1 LLQEPSLKQWVKKLF
16 DQFEVEWDPTSDKH
30 HGPHNISEEKAT
42 LLYIIDT
49 YNKHLFDLDNHPVR
63 KVRETLDEFAKSLL
77 QTEPAA
83 VEKALF
89 RFRQFFSS
97 YRIDEYSY
105 IQNAFDEF
113 KTIIWD
119 FADQLAEDVRF
130 EQVKDGEVKESLEQL
145 KEAVEANSID
155 DLRTKSREFI
165 DFYVEYQ
172 TKKDE
177 RRSRRIS
184 AIQSNLQTVKKQL
197 VEANETART
206 DHLTGAFNRRS
217 FDEHLRQ
224 MISEFQTRHTPVSL
238 IMLDIDHFKKINDA
252 YGHDLGDFVI
262 QACVRLLKETF
273 HRGTDFVA
281 RVGGE
286 EFAVVVGHAN
296 LEVAHQRAEEAMAKI
311 RKEVFIQGNLDI
323 RFTVSMGIAQLT
335 ELEARDQWVKRADE
349 ALYHSKNTGRNKITL
364 APAQIAAAS

>member
-1 LLQEPSLKQWVKKLF
+1 LKQWVKKLF
-16 DQFEVEWDPTSDKH
+16 DQFDVEWDPSSDKH
-30 HGPHNISEEKAT
+30 HGPHNISEERAT
-42 LLYIIDT
+42 LLYVIDT
-49 YNKHLFDLDNHPVR
+49 YNKHLFDIDNHPVR

-77 QTEPAA
+77 QTDPAA

-119 FADQLAEDVRF
+119 FADQLADDIRF
-130 EQVKDGEVKESLEQL
+130 EQVKENEVKESLEGL
-145 KEAVEANSID
+145 KEAVEANSIEE
-155 DLRTKSREFI
+155 LRTKSREFI

-177 RRSRRIS
+177 RRSRRMS
-184 AIQSNLQTVKKQL
+184 AIASNLQTVKKQL

-217 FDEHLRQ
+217 FDEH
-224 MISEFQTRHTPVSL
+224 TRKAVHAFADDHIPVSV
-238 IMLDIDHFKKINDA
+238 IALDIDHFKKINDA

-273 HRGTDFVA
+273 NRGTDFVA

-296 LEVAHQRAEEAMAKI
+296 LEVARQRADEAMAKI
-311 RKEVFIQGNLDI
+311 RKEVFVQGNLDI
-323 RFTVSMGIAQLT
+323 RFTVSMGIAQLDAGET
-335 ELEARDQWVKRADE
+335 REQWVKRADE
-349 ALYHSKNTGRNKITL
+349 ALYQSKNSGRNKITL
-364 APAQIAAAS
+364 APTKIAAAS

>member
-1 LLQEPSLKQWVKKLF
+1 LKQWVKKLF
-16 DQFEVEWDPTSDKH
+16 DQFEVEYDPTSDKH

-49 YNKHLFDLDNHPVR
+49 YNKHLFEIDNHPIR
-63 KVRETLDEFAKSLL
+63 KVRESLDEFAKSLL
-77 QTEPAA
+77 QTDPASI
-83 VEKALF
+83 EKALF
-89 RFRQFFSS
+89 RFRQFFAS

-119 FADQLAEDVRF
+119 FADQLSEDVRF
-130 EQVKDGEVKESLEQL
+130 EQMKDGEVKQSLSEL
-145 KEAVEANSID
+145 KEAVEANSIE

-177 RRSRRIS
+177 RRSRRMD
-184 AIQSNLQTVKKQL
+184 AITTNLQTVKKQL

-217 FDEHLRQ
+217 FDEHVRKSV
-224 MISEFQTRHTPVSL
+224 SEFHTNHTPVSL
-238 IMLDIDHFKKINDA
+238 ITLDIDHFKKINDA

-273 HRGTDFVA
+273 SRSSDFVA
-281 RVGGE
+281 RIGGE
-286 EFAVVVGHAN
+286 EFAVVVGHST
-296 LEVAHQRAEEAMAKI
+296 LEVTHQRAEEALAKI

-323 RFTVSMGIAQLT
+323 RFTVSMGIAQLH
-335 ELEARDQWVKRADE
+335 EFEARDQWVKRTDE
-349 ALYHSKNTGRNKITL
+349 ALYHSKNTGRDRITL
-364 APAQIAAAS
+364 SAPKIAAAS